1 MEQWRQLK
9 DCPGYLVNKDG
20 RVWSEKLN
28 KMLAT
33 KYQHGTTVCQFGP
46 KYGKRRQVSIE
57 TMVMAYK
64 LGSVDAAIAAT
75 KQANKQK
82 ATAASRP
89 YCDAKF
95 AATHA
100 KIMPLWNAGYNAK
113 QIREELGVGENTVLR
128 HLKAEGLSAQRRI
141 REQQAALKAER
152 EAVAKPAK
160 AFRDVRGEQLSLF
173 AGYCAICGKPLMKA
187 GTKYCSREC
196 ALEAG
201 RRKYAEKYGYDRNA
215 IVCQDCGCTFSTDRH
230 RGPKPKRCPTC
241 EEKHKREVKRINRRY
256 GNTLNA
262 RGRYWTRIT
271 GAAYEPINPDVVFE
285 RDDWTC
291 YLCGCELSERD
302 GDVRDNYPTVDHVI
316 PLSHGGAHTYDNVR
330 ACCHTC
336 NSYKGA
342 TMPEE
347 VTCCA

>member
-1 MEQWRQLK
+1 MEEWRQLE

-33 KYQHGTTVCQFGP
+33 KVQKGVTVCQFGP
-46 KYGKRRQVSIE
+46 KHGKRWQVSIE
-57 TMVMAYK
+57 TTAKAYE
-64 LGSVDAAIAAT
+64 LGSIAAASEIM
-75 KQANKQK
+75 KQEYHKR
-82 ATAASRP
+82 AAHAQRP
-89 YCDAKF
+89 RQEAKY
-95 AATHA
+95 AETHA
-100 KIMPLWNAGYNAK
+100 QIIPLWNEGLNAK
-113 QIREELGVGENTVLR
+113 QIQVKLGLGENTVTR
-128 HLKAEGLSAQRRI
+128 HLHAAGIFPQKLVEERAAERAAQRR
-141 REQQAALKAER
+141 AAEEAER
-152 EAVAKPAK
+152 IARE
-160 AFRDVRGEQLSLF
+160 AFRDLKGEQLELF
-173 AGYCAICGKPLMKA
+173 PKVCQTCGRPMPNDSNR
-187 GTKYCSREC
+187 KYCCDEC
-196 ALEAG
+196 VP
-201 RRKYAEKYGYDRNA
+201 KYQGYDRNA
-215 IVCQDCGCTFSTDRH
+215 VVCKDCGDTFSTDRH
-230 RGPKPKRCPTC
+230 MGPKPKRCPTC

-256 GNTLNA
+256 GKTLNA

-302 GDVRDNYPTVDHVI
+302 GDVRGNYPTVDHVT
-316 PLSHGGAHTYDNVR
+316 PLSGGGSHTYDNVR